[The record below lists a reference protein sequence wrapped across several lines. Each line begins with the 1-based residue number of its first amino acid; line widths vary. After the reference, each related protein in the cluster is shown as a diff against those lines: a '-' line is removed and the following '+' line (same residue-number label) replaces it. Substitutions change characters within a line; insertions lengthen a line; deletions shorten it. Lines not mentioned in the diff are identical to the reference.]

1 MLTALQGHFTKISS
15 NVRKLRRKRERS
27 VSTAVSTA
35 GQKMTEPENVFRS
48 REISAVTVRIGID
61 CSRHFQSF
69 VVPLHKHQK
78 CKTNM
83 VLAELQY

>member
-1 MLTALQGHFTKISS
+1 
-15 NVRKLRRKRERS
+15 
-27 VSTAVSTA
+27 VSTA

-48 REISAVTVRIGID
+48 REISAVTVRIGIGELPTD